1 MAGKLSSGALGAR
14 RALSSVTLV
23 GVLMAVGMAV
33 AAIFF
38 GLLSVTESPMLIA
51 VGVAL
56 IMGPVLLLRQD
67 LTVWV
72 ILVVGF
78 LMGVLSANPQLGKVT
93 WIVSMLSTLLL
104 LPALINMLWTPERK
118 LPGFLRLALLFLF
131 FSILTSA
138 VNWYSLQEFVGGF
151 KRYFQAYG
159 LMLALTLIAF
169 TPEHYARWRKFLY
182 IIALLQLPF
191 ALYELLVLV
200 PMRGGIGLSSE
211 TTDVV
216 AGTFGAN
223 LEGGSPNS
231 VMVMF
236 LFIAMAFLTAR
247 WRAGLLGNRLFYV
260 SMAICFLPLGMGE
273 TKFAVVL
280 LPIVGLSLLRIDI
293 LRNPVKFLPTIIG
306 LCVVTAV
313 LGYIYVVLMMRASL
327 GEVIDST
334 LRYNVG
340 EQGYS
345 KTMVLNRMT
354 SLTFW
359 FSQQHWNDPVSFLVG
374 NGLGSSYTSTGTVIG
389 HMGAKYLQYGINLTA
404 ASTILW
410 DTGVI
415 GLAMY
420 IGIFVAAWFA
430 AGKLYKQVD
439 DPGVRADAL
448 AIQACNVIFLFSLIY
463 SDSIVNLV
471 SMELIYA
478 VVLGYLGYLMN
489 HHKVLEPKFSRARK
503 RPAHGA

>member
-1 MAGKLSSGALGAR
+1 
-14 RALSSVTLV
+14 
-23 GVLMAVGMAV
+23 MAVGMAV

-38 GLLSVTESPMLIA
+38 GLLSVTENPMLIG

-56 IMGPVLLLRQD
+56 IMGPVMLLKPD

-78 LMGVLSANPQLGKVT
+78 LLGILSANQQLGKIT

-200 PMRGGIGLSSE
+200 PMRGGISLSSE

-223 LEGGSPNS
+223 IDGGSPNS

-260 SMAICFLPLGMGE
+260 SILICFLPLGMGE

-293 LRNPVKFLPTIIG
+293 LRNPVKFLPTIVG
-306 LCVVTAV
+306 LCVATVV
-313 LGYIYVVLMMRASL
+313 LGYIYIVVMMQSTL
-327 GEVIDST
+327 GDVIDST

-340 EQGYS
+340 DQGYS
-345 KTMVLNRMT
+345 ATVLLNRMT
-354 SLTFW
+354 SMTFW
-359 FSQQHWNDPVSFLVG
+359 FGQQHLSDPVSFLVG
-374 NGLGSSYTSTGTVIG
+374 NGLGSSYTSTGAVIG
-389 HMGAKYLQYGINLTA
+389 HMGAKYLNYGINLTA
-404 ASTILW
+404 ASAILW

-415 GLAMY
+415 GLALY
-420 IGIFVAAWFA
+420 LAIFVSAWFA
-430 AGKLYKQVD
+430 AGKLYKRVD

-448 AIQACNVIFLFSLIY
+448 AIQASNLIFLFSVVY
-463 SDSIVNLV
+463 SNSIVNLV
-471 SMELIYA
+471 SLELIYA